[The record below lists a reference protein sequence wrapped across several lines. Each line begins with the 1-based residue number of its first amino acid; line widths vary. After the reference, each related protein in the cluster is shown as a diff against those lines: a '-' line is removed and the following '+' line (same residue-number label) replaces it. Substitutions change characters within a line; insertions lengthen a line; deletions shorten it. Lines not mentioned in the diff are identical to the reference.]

1 MADDKRTPVPETP
14 MHPGLTFKEAMTAT
28 LKVMDNPG
36 LSYAGAASE
45 AARDAWVKQQ
55 VEAASRFEE
64 RRHHELNERDA
75 WLAERRK
82 ASKLPQWYKDESAAA
97 DAKRRAF
104 RESMLNAPTVPV
116 LAQRPDLLDVPPGY
130 KVQNNETAPT
140 PASTSSSP
148 PPPSPSALGVSA
160 EEGAT
165 IDQNIKQVGGVL
177 SSAGI
182 GAAQAAFE
190 AKDFIFGEPGPGD
203 RSAVRSWIE
212 QKGKDL
218 KGESVVNGVAQS
230 ITQFGVGFIGL
241 GKIKYVAQGAG
252 WLAGAMKGGRFVADT
267 ARGAAAGGI
276 FMDPHEE
283 RLSNLV
289 QHYPALRNPITNY
302 LAARPEDSA
311 AEGRM
316 KNALEGVV
324 MDTALA
330 SALSLVAK
338 GIKLYRAG
346 DVKGANT
353 VSSEADAAFETASRN
368 ASDENAG
375 RAAAL
380 RREME
385 QGTAPLGDEFPG
397 GPLSGESRSDSVPP
411 TGERDASFPL
421 EGGGSVVA
429 GGPAERGPVH
439 GFVSSESGATSP
451 AALAP
456 EGAVSRGAGENTAS
470 HGGDGEPGPAT
481 QGNISRSAGEGG
493 SHERGGSTGNDVV
506 GGNQAP
512 RPTDEDVAASLQRL
526 ADDNNALRQYG
537 SRDDAIEAGYTFASP
552 RETGIIPWQK
562 LRTTD
567 ETRAWM
573 DQLIEQRS
581 AYINTV
587 RGGDAKGV
595 QSDKAIEAIVA
606 DRATAWKEDP
616 AELLG
621 SLKMAGDNAPQ
632 LAANMETSFLIANRA
647 YQDAYELAVRINA
660 QNYTGFGSRGEALA
674 ALQQRMAMATTMF
687 ANGKAIVSNSAR
699 AMRRMRGEFR
709 ITDQQLANIQGS
721 DPESLKDLIAGTG
734 GNAKALVEAGKLSAV
749 RRLTDEV
756 TAMHAA
762 NLLWGWKT
770 QVINFATSAAQL
782 VWRPLEVNVG
792 AAILRRTVLRGDEA
806 ATVQADNLRRQ
817 SVREVT
823 YLGSVL
829 SDGWHAAARAWI
841 DGDSAL
847 IPHNQEM
854 FNVASGA
861 GTSKH
866 ISEIVPAYRPIRSI
880 DDLAFN
886 AMESWTTLKTATGV
900 SLRTLGAA
908 DEMVKTMRYR
918 AIVLSKASLEAEDRG
933 LIAGSKEF
941 TDYIATR
948 LDDSFDDLGRGVDR
962 DALNEAKAST
972 FQQDLPT
979 TEQTHVG
986 SWSRLYSSGVA
997 QAPVL
1002 RLMTPFIKTP
1012 TNLMRYGV
1020 KLTPMVNL
1028 LQKEYTHA
1036 LSGQAG
1042 LEAQAR
1048 ATGQMTLGLMLT
1060 ATALS
1065 LYASGRLVG
1074 AGPQNP
1080 AQKKQWL
1087 AQGNRPNSL
1096 TWTDAD
1102 GVKQYLELNRFDP
1115 INMPFL
1121 IVADAASIMTS
1132 GHLREEEE
1140 TGLGMSV
1147 VLSLA
1152 HIVRDKTYLRGISDA
1167 VQAFTDD
1174 RKLEAFPRRFA
1185 PGLLPFSTLMSSV
1198 NPDNVV
1204 HEVRSVADSLMARV
1218 PGLSAT
1224 LPPQRDFLGD
1234 VVSAP
1239 AGFTSAQ
1246 KDAGPLTREL
1256 NQMFAVVRRRHP

>member
-1 MADDKRTPVPETP
+1 M
-14 MHPGLTFKEAMTAT
+14 
-28 LKVMDNPG
+28 
-36 LSYAGAASE
+36 
-45 AARDAWVKQQ
+45 
-55 VEAASRFEE
+55 
-64 RRHHELNERDA
+64 
-75 WLAERRK
+75 
-82 ASKLPQWYKDESAAA
+82 
-97 DAKRRAF
+97 
-104 RESMLNAPTVPV
+104 
-116 LAQRPDLLDVPPGY
+116 
-130 KVQNNETAPT
+130 
-140 PASTSSSP
+140 
-148 PPPSPSALGVSA
+148 
-160 EEGAT
+160 
-165 IDQNIKQVGGVL
+165 
-177 SSAGI
+177 
-182 GAAQAAFE
+182 
-190 AKDFIFGEPGPGD
+190 
-203 RSAVRSWIE
+203 
-212 QKGKDL
+212 
-218 KGESVVNGVAQS
+218 
-230 ITQFGVGFIGL
+230 
-241 GKIKYVAQGAG
+241 
-252 WLAGAMKGGRFVADT
+252 
-267 ARGAAAGGI
+267 
-276 FMDPHEE
+276 
-283 RLSNLV
+283 
-289 QHYPALRNPITNY
+289 
-302 LAARPEDSA
+302 
-311 AEGRM
+311 
-316 KNALEGVV
+316 
-324 MDTALA
+324 
-330 SALSLVAK
+330 
-338 GIKLYRAG
+338 
-346 DVKGANT
+346 
-353 VSSEADAAFETASRN
+353 
-368 ASDENAG
+368 
-375 RAAAL
+375 
-380 RREME
+380 
-385 QGTAPLGDEFPG
+385 
-397 GPLSGESRSDSVPP
+397 
-411 TGERDASFPL
+411 
-421 EGGGSVVA
+421 
-429 GGPAERGPVH
+429 
-439 GFVSSESGATSP
+439 
-451 AALAP
+451 
-456 EGAVSRGAGENTAS
+456 
-470 HGGDGEPGPAT
+470 
-481 QGNISRSAGEGG
+481 
-493 SHERGGSTGNDVV
+493 
-506 GGNQAP
+506 
-512 RPTDEDVAASLQRL
+512 
-526 ADDNNALRQYG
+526 
-537 SRDDAIEAGYTFASP
+537 
-552 RETGIIPWQK
+552 
-562 LRTTD
+562 
-567 ETRAWM
+567 
-573 DQLIEQRS
+573 
-581 AYINTV
+581 
-587 RGGDAKGV
+587 
-595 QSDKAIEAIVA
+595 
-606 DRATAWKEDP
+606 
-616 AELLG
+616 
-621 SLKMAGDNAPQ
+621 
-632 LAANMETSFLIANRA
+632 
-647 YQDAYELAVRINA
+647 
-660 QNYTGFGSRGEALA
+660 
-674 ALQQRMAMATTMF
+674 
-687 ANGKAIVSNSAR
+687 
-699 AMRRMRGEFR
+699 
-709 ITDQQLANIQGS
+709 
-721 DPESLKDLIAGTG
+721 
-734 GNAKALVEAGKLSAV
+734 
-749 RRLTDEV
+749 
-756 TAMHAA
+756 
-762 NLLWGWKT
+762 
-770 QVINFATSAAQL
+770 
-782 VWRPLEVNVG
+782 
-792 AAILRRTVLRGDEA
+792 LRGDEA

-823 YLGSVL
+823 YLVSVL

-866 ISEIVPAYRPIRSI
+866 ISEIVPAYHPIRSI

-918 AIVLSKASLEAEDRG
+918 AIVLSKASIEAEDRG